1 MVTSLARHDALPRP
15 PERRPRP
22 RHVTLL
28 RGLALAAVAAAAG
41 LGLAVRWSP
50 AFYAERL
57 GVQVDRAAARRF
69 LTKVAA
75 LHQMAALREAARDTG
90 AWDLA
95 LTEAECNAWLAD
107 DLPRNHPGL
116 LPPGIA
122 APRVRLS
129 PGSCQV
135 AAIVTAAA
143 WLPGWLVRP
152 LRPVVTARLDVRLAS
167 VGRLECRLGGVWLGV
182 IPLPAGPLVH
192 ALADRLRRSGLPC
205 EAPRMDGRSVLV
217 VTLPPGELGVRV
229 AALAI
234 NAGEF
239 LVSGTG
245 TERQ

>member
-1 MVTSLARHDALPRP
+1 M
-15 PERRPRP
+15 
-22 RHVTLL
+22 TLL
-28 RGLALAAVAAAAG
+28 RGLVLAVVAAAAG

-50 AFYAERL
+50 AFHAERL
-57 GVQVDRAAARRF
+57 GAPADPAAARRF

-75 LHQMAALREAARDTG
+75 LHGAGRDGG
-90 AWDLA
+90 AWDMA

-135 AAIVTAAA
+135 AAVVTEAA

-167 VGRLECRLGGVWLGV
+167 VGRLECRLGGVRLGV
-182 IPLPAGPLVH
+182 IPLPAGPLVQ

-205 EAPRMDGRSVLV
+205 ETPRVDGRSVLV
-217 VTLPPGELGVRV
+217 VTFPPGEPGTPGVRP

-234 NAGEF
+234 GAGEF
-239 LVSGTG
+239 LVSGTWA
-245 TERQ
+245 ERR